1 MKNMFRNLW
10 NDDAG
15 FIVSGEIVFLFTIT
29 VIGLIVGW
37 VHVRN
42 AVTAELTDIGNS
54 ISALNQSYSFDG
66 IATTCAN
73 TNQVTGS
80 GLIDNAGPS
89 ALNVTTPAAP
99 NPVTSSIEACL
110 P

>member
-1 MKNMFRNLW
+1 MKNMFRKLW

-29 VIGLIVGW
+29 VIGLVIGW

-42 AVTAELTDIGNS
+42 AVVSELTDIANA
-54 ISALNQSYSFDG
+54 IAHLDQTYSFPSLTSSCAGAASTGGANFVDG
-66 IATTCAN
+66 H
-73 TNQVTGS
+73 
-80 GLIDNAGPS
+80 
-89 ALNVTTPAAP
+89 PAALDITGT
-99 NPVTSSIEACL
+99 PVATATNSSVDACL